1 MKEVK
6 FIDPKSDYGFKVLFG
21 TVANKELTI
30 GFLNSLLDKQI
41 KDITFQN
48 VEMLGENSGNTK
60 VIFDLF
66 CETEDGECFIV
77 EIQKKKQQYFSDRVL
92 YYASFVIQR
101 QAQME
106 RKRIQTV
113 FGKGKKRWEY
123 RFSKVYVVCFL
134 DFIMDTRYPEKY
146 RWDIVRMDRELKEP
160 FSETLNEIYL
170 ELPKF
175 KLDFSECDTPY
186 KRFLYILNHV
196 EIMGEIPKHI
206 WENDNFLKKLK
217 SAVEVERM
225 SLDERLAYELSLS
238 VERDWYACMEY
249 RYEEGVE
256 KGKQEGKQAGLEE
269 GLIKGKQ
276 EGKLEGLYQT
286 ATNLKKSGIDLQTIA
301 DCTGLTLEEVEKL

>member
-48 VEMLGENSGNTK
+48 VEMLGE
-60 VIFDLF
+60 
-66 CETEDGECFIV
+66 
-77 EIQKKKQQYFSDRVL
+77 
-92 YYASFVIQR
+92 
-101 QAQME
+101 
-106 RKRIQTV
+106 
-113 FGKGKKRWEY
+113 
-123 RFSKVYVVCFL
+123 
-134 DFIMDTRYPEKY
+134 
-146 RWDIVRMDRELKEP
+146 
-160 FSETLNEIYL
+160 
-170 ELPKF
+170 
-175 KLDFSECDTPY
+175 DTPY

-256 KGKQEGKQAGLEE
+256 KGKKESQ
-269 GLIKGKQ
+269 
-276 EGKLEGLYQT
+276 YQT
-286 ATNLKKSGIDLQTIA
+286 ATNMKKIGIDLQTIVN
-301 DCTGLTLEEVEKL
+301 CTGLTLEEVEKL